1 MSIHLYNHNKT
12 RQNHTE
18 NQESSWCQLC
28 THCWHLRLSWCQLP
42 VPPLDIMTTLGL
54 NFSVH
59 MHLIWESLYRIDSV
73 MYWTGVRGSNGTWV
87 TMATEST
94 WSLSEQINKAFCCPC
109 VIDTK
114 LHKYKLQ
121 IKVLVTVGLVTVSTL
136 VWYQYPM
143 VFGDTYRSTLYFWRA
158 STLMAMQGL
167 MGAFLAKHGKDSLA
181 MSPCL
186 ALVTSCF
193 DLERGERTGL
203 SEEEPNI
210 FLFVTFA
217 GSVYNYCSTSTLQYW
232 FLDCKTFLS
241 HTHGDK
247 LTWPHLISF
256 YIHYIQRIYT
266 EFCYFLSWLDTSPI
280 YPYPSGLL
288 HGHWGIHVMA
298 PVLEKQNCKLWIC
311 KWYDPTKNL

>member
-1 MSIHLYNHNKT
+1 MEHELPWQLNLLGAYQNRSI
-12 RQNHTE
+12 
-18 NQESSWCQLC
+18 
-28 THCWHLRLSWCQLP
+28 RLSAVP
-42 VPPLDIMTTLGL
+42 VWSIQSYINI
-54 NFSVH
+54 NFR
-59 MHLIWESLYRIDSV
+59 LR
-73 MYWTGVRGSNGTWV
+73 
-87 TMATEST
+87 
-94 WSLSEQINKAFCCPC
+94 
-109 VIDTK
+109 
-114 LHKYKLQ
+114 
-121 IKVLVTVGLVTVSTL
+121 VLVTVGLVTVSTL

-193 DLERGERTGL
+193 DLERGERTSL

-266 EFCYFLSWLDTSPI
+266 EFKFCYFLSWLDTSPI
-280 YPYPSGLL
+280 YPYLSGLL
-288 HGHWGIHVMA
+288 HWHWGIHVMA
-298 PVLEKQNCKLWIC
+298 PVLEKQNCKIWIC
-311 KWYDPTKNL
+311 KW